1 VSFQDKPID
10 SDGWPEARIRFFASF
25 DRTGSASASAAEL
38 GLNRHTC
45 QGWVRAA
52 GRRSRRGVDSVR
64 PGHPGRAEYD
74 RLRSAGTSR
83 REAAAAAGVHV
94 RTARDWDRGV
104 RKLNGRRLYPDG
116 RLVDY
121 ARGTITQQPVPPALE
136 KELHPRFLTLLER
149 ERIADLRAG
158 GASVRAVA
166 AALGRPPS
174 TVSRELA
181 RNTDPD
187 DADQQAGAYR
197 PYAAHRAAAARRSR
211 PKPAKLVHHRVLAD
225 YVQERLDLRWSP
237 EQICHALPVDHPE
250 DREMRV
256 CPETIYQALYLQARG
271 GLRRE
276 VAAALRTG
284 RTRRKPRRDP
294 AARTPRFTDPMI
306 MISERPAEI
315 EDRAVPGHWEGDLII
330 GADGG
335 SAIGTL
341 VERATR
347 YVMLVHL
354 PNGRTAEAVRDQLV
368 ATMTTLPE
376 HLRGSLTWDQ
386 GAEMAA
392 HRSFSVATAMP
403 VYFCD
408 PASPWQRGSNENTN
422 GLLRQYFP
430 KGTDLSM
437 HGPADLEHVAQQLN
451 GRPRKTLDWET
462 PAQRLRGLLQPSH

>member
-1 VSFQDKPID
+1 VSFQGSSPR
-10 SDGWPEARIRFFASF
+10 EQFLASF
-25 DRTGSASASAAEL
+25 DRTGSVTVSAREL
-38 GLNRHTC
+38 GINRNTAF
-45 QGWVRAA
+45 GWARAA
-52 GRRSRRGVDSVR
+52 GLRSSRHRA
-64 PGHPGRAEYD
+64 GHPGRAEYD
-74 RLRSAGTSR
+74 RLRAAGATR

-116 RLVDY
+116 RMVDY
-121 ARGTITQQPVPPALE
+121 ARGTITSQPVPPALE
-136 KELHPRFLTLLER
+136 KVLHSRFLTLTER
-149 ERIADLRAG
+149 EQIADLLVS
-158 GASVRAVA
+158 GASLRAVA
-166 AALGRPPS
+166 TVLGRPAS
-174 TVSRELA
+174 TISRELD
-181 RNTDPD
+181 RNTGPD
-187 DADQQAGAYR
+187 GRYL
-197 PYAAHRAAAARRSR
+197 PYAAHRAAADRRAR
-211 PKPAKLVHHRVLAD
+211 PKPAKLVTNQPLAD
-225 YVQERLDLRWSP
+225 YVQAGLDQRWSP
-237 EQICHALPVDHPE
+237 EQISHALREDHP
-250 DREMRV
+250 DDGQMRV
-256 CPETIYQALYLQARG
+256 STETIYQALYLQARG

-284 RTRRKPRRDP
+284 RTRRKPHRDP
-294 AARTPRFTDPMI
+294 AARTSRFIDPMV
-306 MISERPAEI
+306 MISDRPADV

-330 GADGG
+330 GADGA

-354 PNGRTAEAVRDQLV
+354 PTGRTAEAVRDQLV
-368 ATMTTLPE
+368 ATMTTLPA

-392 HRSFSVATAMP
+392 HRSFSVATDMP

>member
-1 VSFQDKPID
+1 VSSQDKPTD
-10 SDGWPEARIRFFASF
+10 SDEWTQAKVSFFASF
-25 DRTGSASASAAEL
+25 DRTGSVTVSAGEL
-38 GLNRHTC
+38 GLNRNTAF
-45 QGWVRAA
+45 GWARAA
-52 GRRSRRGVDSVR
+52 GLRSNRQRA
-64 PGHPGRAEYD
+64 GHPGRAEYD
-74 RLRSAGTSR
+74 RLRSSGTSR

-104 RKLNGRRLYPDG
+104 RKLNGRRWYPDG
-116 RLVDY
+116 RMVDY
-121 ARGTITQQPVPPALE
+121 ARGTISQQPVPPVLE
-136 KELHPRFLTLLER
+136 KVLNPRFLALLER

-158 GASVRAVA
+158 GASMRAVA
-166 AALGRPPS
+166 AVLGRAPS
-174 TVSRELA
+174 TISRELG
-181 RNTDPD
+181 RNTDP
-187 DADQQAGAYR
+187 ADPDQPAGIYR

-211 PKPAKLVHHRVLAD
+211 PKPAKLATHPALAD
-225 YVQERLDLRWSP
+225 YVQAGLDQRWSP
-237 EQICHALPVDHPE
+237 EQICHALRIDHPDE
-250 DREMRV
+250 PEMRV

-284 RTRRKPRRDP
+284 RTRRKPHRDP
-294 AARTPRFTDPMI
+294 AARTPRFIDPML
-306 MISERPAEI
+306 MISDRPAQV

-330 GADGG
+330 GADGA

-341 VERATR
+341 VERSTR

-354 PNGRTAEAVRDQLV
+354 PAGRTAEAVRDRLV
-368 ATMTTLPE
+368 ATMATLPA

-430 KGTDLSM
+430 KGTDLSQYE
-437 HGPADLEHVAQQLN
+437 PADLEHVAQQLN
-451 GRPRKTLDWET
+451 GRPRKTLGWET
-462 PAQRLRGLLQPSH
+462 PAQRLRALLQPSH

>member
-1 VSFQDKPID
+1 MSFQGKPAD
-10 SDGWPEARIRFFASF
+10 AVGWSEVKARFFASF
-25 DRTGSASASAAEL
+25 DRTGSASASAVEL

-52 GRRSRRGVDSVR
+52 GLRSKRGVDAQR
-64 PGHPGRAEYD
+64 PRHPGRVEYD
-74 RLRSAGTSR
+74 RLRAAGVSR
-83 REAAAAAGVHV
+83 REAAAAAGVHE
-94 RTARDWDRGV
+94 RTARDWDRGI

-116 RLVDY
+116 RMVDY
-121 ARGTITQQPVPPALE
+121 ARGTITRQPVPPSLE
-136 KELHPRFLTLLER
+136 KVLDSRFLTLLER
-149 ERIADLRAG
+149 EQIADLRAG
-158 GASVRAVA
+158 GASMRAVA
-166 AALGRPPS
+166 AALSRPAS
-174 TVSRELA
+174 TISRELD
-181 RNTDPD
+181 RNTG
-187 DADQQAGAYR
+187 ADGVYR
-197 PYAAHRAAAARRSR
+197 PYAAHRAAAVRRAR
-211 PKPAKLVHHRVLAD
+211 PKPAKLASNRALAD
-225 YVQERLDLRWSP
+225 YVQAGLDQRWSP
-237 EQICHALPVDHPE
+237 EQICHALVLDHPDE
-250 DREMRV
+250 AEMRV
-256 CPETIYQALYLQARG
+256 SPETIYQAIYVQARG

-284 RTRRKPRRDP
+284 RTRRKPHRDP
-294 AARTPRFTDPMI
+294 AARTPRFADPMV

-330 GADGG
+330 GADGA

-354 PNGRTAEAVRDQLV
+354 PAGRTAEAVRDQLV
-368 ATMTTLPE
+368 ATMTTLPA

-392 HRSFSVATAMP
+392 HRSFSVATDMP

-430 KGTDLSM
+430 KGTDLSV
-437 HGPADLEHVAQQLN
+437 HAAADLEHVAQQLN
-451 GRPRKTLDWET
+451 GRPRKTLGWET
-462 PAQRLRGLLQPSH
+462 PAQRLRALLQPPH

>member
-1 VSFQDKPID
+1 V
-10 SDGWPEARIRFFASF
+10 WA
-25 DRTGSASASAAEL
+25 
-38 GLNRHTC
+38 
-45 QGWVRAA
+45 RAA
-52 GRRSRRGVDSVR
+52 GLRSSPHRA
-64 PGHPGRAEYD
+64 GHPGRVEYD
-74 RLRSAGTSR
+74 RLRAAGATR

-121 ARGTITQQPVPPALE
+121 ARGTITSQPMPPALE
-136 KELHPRFLTLLER
+136 KVLHPRFLTLIER
-149 ERIADLRAG
+149 EQIADLRAR
-158 GASVRAVA
+158 GASIRAVA
-166 AALGRPPS
+166 TALGRPPS

-187 DADQQAGAYR
+187 DLDGRYL
-197 PYAAHRAAAARRSR
+197 PYAAHRAAAGRRAR
-211 PKPAKLVHHRVLAD
+211 PKPVKLVTHAALAD
-225 YVQERLDLRWSP
+225 YVQTGLDQRWSP
-237 EQICHALPVDHPE
+237 EQICHALLVDHP
-250 DREMRV
+250 DDQEMRV

-284 RTRRKPRRDP
+284 RTRRKPHRDP
-294 AARTPRFTDPMI
+294 AARTPRFVDPMVL
-306 MISERPAEI
+306 ISDRPAEI

-330 GADGG
+330 GADGA

-354 PNGRTAEAVRDQLV
+354 PRGRTAEAVRDQLV
-368 ATMTTLPE
+368 ATMTTLPA

-392 HRSFSVATAMP
+392 HRSFSVATDMP

-451 GRPRKTLDWET
+451 GRPRKTLDWKT
-462 PAQRLRGLLQPSH
+462 PAQRLRGLLQPPH